1 MKMHLKKYKT
11 VYKKRRKRLKKI
23 LLVIFSCVITSFFLI
38 YYINKAITPNIV
50 KYAERQTKKIST
62 IIINRA
68 VTKQAAEKLD
78 INDLVITNKDSNGKI
93 TGVDFNPYVV
103 NKTLSSLTST
113 IQINLKRL
121 EQGKIDLIE
130 LPDDVTVEDDKDKLK
145 KGIIYEVPLSVA
157 FNNSLLANIGP
168 KIPIKLSL
176 VEIVINVNIT
186 EQVLLPITSREINI
200 ETEIPVAIKLI
211 EGTVPNYYSGN
222 NSSSQFSI
230 PIDE

>member
-168 KIPIKLSL
+168 KIPIKS
-176 VEIVINVNIT
+176 N
-186 EQVLLPITSREINI
+186 R
-200 ETEIPVAIKLI
+200 
-211 EGTVPNYYSGN
+211 
-222 NSSSQFSI
+222 
-230 PIDE
+230 